1 MTDNNGNN
9 GNGNGSA
16 TTVLVTVIIIVI
28 IGLAF
33 YFGFVRGN
41 WGTNRPEA
49 DSSGV
54 NIDVT
59 VPAGEPGGGIAE

>member
-1 MTDNNGNN
+1 MAENNGSN
-9 GNGNGSA
+9 SA
-16 TTVLVTVIIIVI
+16 TTVLISVVIVVI

-41 WGTNRPEA
+41 WGDRGG
-49 DSSGV
+49 DGV
-54 NIDVT
+54 NIDLT